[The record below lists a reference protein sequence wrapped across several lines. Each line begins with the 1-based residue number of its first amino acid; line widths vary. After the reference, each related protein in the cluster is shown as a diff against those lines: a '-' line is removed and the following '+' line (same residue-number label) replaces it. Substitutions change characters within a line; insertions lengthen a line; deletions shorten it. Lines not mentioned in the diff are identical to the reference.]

1 MQLQTVHV
9 ALLKLFGL
17 TWELTSTDVYSS
29 SEHKAK
35 IVMRYNAC
43 IKDIHVCA
51 VHVIKPQCIFKYN
64 FKRTRVSRK
73 HIVIIIV
80 NAIIIINTI

>member
-43 IKDIHVCA
+43 FEVYVCA